1 MREAVSLSA
10 NEARAQRNARHE
22 GDEQRAAE
30 REARDDGPRNAVAGH
45 VGVDQH
51 QRADHERDDAAE
63 AEHAEGRQKR
73 FGDEAAETEQHERE
87 ARIADGQ
94 QLHREQPDQQAD
106 RPGDTRQHEA
116 GVREFEEQPVDA
128 DRQQDQRDVRIGD
141 DRQEAAAPVGLDDD
155 ERRVRGRK
163 PQRAGGR
170 RDAAA
175 VELPR
180 EIGRVL
186 CDQVGDVL
194 RARFVRRQAD
204 RLAHRALRPLGI
216 ASAQLREAAQIGGR
230 VLRRLAD
237 LGRLRVGRQR
247 SRRARCRRRARAARR
262 RRLRRRGRRTAAD
275 AELHRRRRAEIGTG
289 RHRRDM
295 ARIDDVGARARG
307 TRAARRDEGR
317 DRYRRAED
325 RLDDLPHRRVEA
337 AGRIE
342 LQDRERRMLARG
354 ALERTDDE
362 VGAGRPDRA
371 VERNHDHGRRAR
383 RRKRGRGRRRRR
395 GDGRAYDEQH
405 REQRGARDP
414 RGQRVTRAAAARG
427 VRRSVTWSVHR
438 DVRAARGRMPSGSR
452 NGLGPTLK
460 D

>member
-1 MREAVSLSA
+1 MPIVSRISA
-10 NEARAQRNARHE
+10 T
-22 GDEQRAAE
+22 
-30 REARDDGPRNAVAGH
+30 
-45 VGVDQH
+45 
-51 QRADHERDDAAE
+51 
-63 AEHAEGRQKR
+63 
-73 FGDEAAETEQHERE
+73 FG
-87 ARIADGQ
+87 G
-94 QLHREQPDQQAD
+94 
-106 RPGDTRQHEA
+106 
-116 GVREFEEQPVDA
+116 
-128 DRQQDQRDVRIGD
+128 
-141 DRQEAAAPVGLDDD
+141 
-155 ERRVRGRK
+155 
-163 PQRAGGR
+163 
-170 RDAAA
+170 
-175 VELPR
+175 
-180 EIGRVL
+180 VL
-186 CDQVGDVL
+186 CDQVDDVL

-204 RLAHRALRPLGI
+204 RLAHRPLRPFGV

-247 SRRARCRRRARAARR
+247 GRRARCRRRARTARR

-325 RLDDLPHRRVEA
+325 GLDDLPHRRVEA

-342 LQDRERRMLARG
+342 LQDRERRMLARR

-383 RRKRGRGRRRRR
+383 RRRSGRRR

-438 DVRAARGRMPSGSR
+438 DVRAARGRMPSGSL